1 MSKEPI
7 RLSAATK
14 PRAARARSQVER
26 LVRPLRIRVTKAEM
40 VELKRRKPTKI
51 EDYESIFG
59 ASDMR
64 CAQIMSAAH
73 HEIPM
78 EAVVV

>member
-1 MSKEPI
+1 
-7 RLSAATK
+7 
-14 PRAARARSQVER
+14 
-26 LVRPLRIRVTKAEM
+26 M